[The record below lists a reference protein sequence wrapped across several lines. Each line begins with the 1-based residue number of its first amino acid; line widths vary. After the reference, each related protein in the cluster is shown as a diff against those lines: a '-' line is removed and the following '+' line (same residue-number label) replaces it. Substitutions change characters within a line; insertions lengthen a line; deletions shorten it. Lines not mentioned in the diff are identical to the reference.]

1 MWARR
6 NLAIAGVLAAMLL
19 MGPGSMRVQGLK
31 LRANRAGLE
40 PVGLAALGRDG
51 ARMAGAGDWET
62 ARIARNAGDGE
73 VLCLIAR
80 GRGADAENLV
90 RRALGG
96 AGLALDAHLAEGMAD
111 GIQAAARV
119 DASGARLYLA
129 DPYIPMDY

>member
-31 LRANRAGLE
+31 VRAERAGLE

-90 RRALGG
+90 RLALGG
-96 AGLALDAHLAEGMAD
+96 AGLDPVRHALGQM
-111 GIQAAARV
+111 GVQGQARV

>member
-1 MWARR
+1 MWTRR
-6 NLAIAGVLAAMLL
+6 NLAIAGVVAAMLL

-31 LRANRAGLE
+31 VRAER
-40 PVGLAALGRDG
+40 
-51 ARMAGAGDWET
+51 
-62 ARIARNAGDGE
+62 
-73 VLCLIAR
+73 
-80 GRGADAENLV
+80 
-90 RRALGG
+90 

>member
-6 NLAIAGVLAAMLL
+6 NLAIAGVVAAMLL

-31 LRANRAGLE
+31 VRANRAGME
-40 PVGLAALGRDG
+40 PV
-51 ARMAGAGDWET
+51 
-62 ARIARNAGDGE
+62 
-73 VLCLIAR
+73 
-80 GRGADAENLV
+80 
-90 RRALGG
+90 
-96 AGLALDAHLAEGMAD
+96 GLALDAHLAEGMAD

>member
-1 MWARR
+1 M
-6 NLAIAGVLAAMLL
+6 
-19 MGPGSMRVQGLK
+19 
-31 LRANRAGLE
+31 
-40 PVGLAALGRDG
+40 
-51 ARMAGAGDWET
+51 
-62 ARIARNAGDGE
+62 
-73 VLCLIAR
+73 
-80 GRGADAENLV
+80 

>member
-1 MWARR
+1 M
-6 NLAIAGVLAAMLL
+6 
-19 MGPGSMRVQGLK
+19 
-31 LRANRAGLE
+31 
-40 PVGLAALGRDG
+40 
-51 ARMAGAGDWET
+51 
-62 ARIARNAGDGE
+62 
-73 VLCLIAR
+73 LCLIAR

>member
-31 LRANRAGLE
+31 VRANRAGLE
-40 PVGLAALGRDG
+40 PVGLAVLGRDG
-51 ARMAGAGDWET
+51 ARMAGDWET
-62 ARIARNAGDGE
+62 ARIARNAGAGE

-90 RRALGG
+90 RLALGG
-96 AGLALDAHLAEGMAD
+96 AGLALDAHLAEGTAD